1 MHFDI
6 YEELLFST
14 LFILDIFTNAKTTSS
29 EFSSRAVKT
38 FSFLFEK
45 KTLLIKGI
53 SISADFLEKNRVSC
67 KAENESN
74 FYVFYLLIKFLPEN
88 LRKDLNLTKE
98 IKEYQFMRISDDK
111 YPSFNENKDYF
122 KLMFDSFQVLGFKND
137 EITFIFKLLS
147 SIIHLGQASTEE
159 NSKKIQELI
168 GYSDDFSKIKENY
181 QGSFADW
188 LYSRLFKWIQKKI
201 NLAFASQ
208 INTSASLSENLKWFQ
223 AICEENFYPN
233 NNSNYG
239 FLHLIDSFGIKPKE
253 EKPEFFG
260 FFEFKLNYFFEK
272 IHHLYLKNAFKD
284 EEVNFLQE
292 NLIKNC
298 EFLDFKDNLPIIEII
313 EKPVYGLFEFFE
325 NQIKQCELLYDEK
338 SLEEIMARD
347 GNDIF
352 FTGKMTKKTRSFVM
366 IHSFNEVYYSIDEI
380 FEEFLRKSQKEKQKI
395 LWIQEF
401 RRNQSEKTEKIQN
414 SENSTKNSENF
425 KKSENFENKLISSI
439 ISERNLLK
447 NVSFIQRFR
456 TKVENFFNSLNFCEK
471 RFVFCLEVSKNC
483 ENVSNKIKFNS
494 FSSLHQTQIF
504 EIQNLILRYKEEFT
518 YKIDYSKFYQDFKD
532 LLKTSC
538 EVFMK
543 EKVLDSKQLCEKIIQ
558 STFPEAFSSKILLG
572 KSKIYLKADIYS
584 KLECKKTAIL
594 CKKNS
599 IKQEKFFSTPQF
611 KINLKLSIHG
621 LKQVLKVIIEFQK
634 RFRARSYRKK
644 FHQKKKALALIHSY
658 NERNILKNFFKK
670 YRIQVLSLSLKNQ
683 KLKKL
688 IRILQIS
695 RNSFLRNYFFRY
707 FQIVQIEKT
716 FSSKKIPEKISL
728 KHSYP
733 SKIIQGDAI
742 LKQIEREKTIEF
754 KKNSIILTE
763 PTVIKTELSL
773 GKLLKNK
780 LMKTLENR
788 SIFNKKKTKNSMKSS
803 IFSPEESVSLEFNYL
818 NDEKDN
824 KLKKENTTEL
834 EETLEN
840 ADFEQKRRKC
850 VSAKNFLA
858 FANKSTKSLLEEYLE
873 NKYKKEPLF
882 LDFNELPISND
893 VYLDFELLD
902 AHFIE
907 ELKKESFEET
917 WQKIIIERTIWGH
930 KQKYSKLMSFQ
941 SKMLDNAL
949 LDLPSKFK
957 DLAKRM
963 FKYVLQYSDDRK
975 TKFPK
980 STQLKKLI
988 NLLFFENNS
997 SFLQDE
1003 IYLQIMKQLS
1013 NNPNKNS
1020 MKQLLKLLAIISSL
1034 IPPTSNILMSI
1045 LNFLYFKV
1053 LGESN
1058 EEFVMQCKYI
1068 FIRISKI
1075 FEIGARKHVP
1085 LDSELLSIENYKQ
1098 ILYPIFFLT
1107 GEHVVISCESY
1118 TSIKE
1123 IKLSIINRFK
1133 LLTNRTSHLGIYFI
1147 VKAEKDSSFATQEE
1161 GFLEDKSKIMDIL
1174 AKWDNIRK
1182 LNLKSDF
1189 SFNSKIYFKIR
1200 ASFEYEETNSNDDI
1214 TLVYIQ
1220 SVYEFLNDEY
1230 SLSEKEILNL
1240 ASSKM
1245 AVDYGDFSEEKVR
1258 FLKINIED
1266 YVPKSRLENYQPQ
1279 VWSDRILVNY
1289 LQLKTY
1295 SKTQAK
1301 QLFLS
1306 NLKKF
1311 ENFNAQVYKGKIV
1324 ISEDILMD
1332 NYLDNCVNNE
1342 KFLIWKT
1349 GCLAIG
1355 DSYDKIDEKIKYS
1368 TICEWGRLKKYGV
1381 YFRIEN
1387 QMKKVYN
1394 VFSEKYKD
1402 LEFLLSFNA
1411 KIIKK
1416 TFD

>member
-1 MHFDI
+1 MHFDMN
-6 YEELLFST
+6 EELLFST
-14 LFILDIFTNAKTTSS
+14 LFIVDIFSNARTISN
-29 EFSSRAVKT
+29 EFSSRSVKT

-45 KTLLIKGI
+45 KTLMIKGI
-53 SISADFLEKNRVSC
+53 SISVDFLEKNRVSC
-67 KAENESN
+67 KTAQESN
-74 FYVFYLLIKFLPEN
+74 FLVFYLLIKFLPEN

-98 IKEYQFMRISDDK
+98 IKEYEFLRISDEK

-122 KLMFDSFQVLGFKND
+122 KMIFDSFQVLGFKND
-137 EITFIFKLLS
+137 EITSIFKLLS
-147 SIIHLGQASTEE
+147 AIILLGQTSTKE

-168 GYSDDFSKIKENY
+168 GLSDDFSKLIENY
-181 QGSFADW
+181 QGFFADW

-201 NLAFASQ
+201 NLTFASQ
-208 INTSASLSENLKWFQ
+208 INTSSSLSENLKWFQ
-223 AICEENFYPN
+223 AICEENFQPI

-253 EKPEFFG
+253 EKPRFFG

-272 IHHLYLKNAFKD
+272 IHQIYLKDAFKD

-298 EFLDFKDNLPIIEII
+298 EFLDFKDNLPVIEII
-313 EKPVYGLFEFFE
+313 EKPVNGLFEFFE
-325 NQIKQCELLYDEK
+325 NKIEKGEFLYDEK

-366 IHSFNEVYYSIDEI
+366 IHSFNEVYYSIDAI
-380 FEEFLRKSQKEKQKI
+380 FEEFSKKIQKEKQKT
-395 LWIQEF
+395 LWIQELL
-401 RRNQSEKTEKIQN
+401 RNSKISEK
-414 SENSTKNSENF
+414 
-425 KKSENFENKLISSI
+425 FENHPISLI
-439 ISERNLLK
+439 ISERNPSK
-447 NVSFIQRFR
+447 NPSFIQRFK
-456 TKVENFFNSLNFCEK
+456 TKTENLFNSLNFCEK
-471 RFVFCLEVSKNC
+471 RFVFCLDVSKNC
-483 ENVSNKIKFNS
+483 ENILNKIKFNS
-494 FSSLHQTQIF
+494 FSCLHQTQIF
-504 EIQNLILRYKEEFT
+504 EIHNLILRYKEEFT
-518 YKIDYSKFYQDFKD
+518 HKIDYLKFYQDFKE
-532 LLKTSC
+532 LLGTSC
-538 EVFMK
+538 DIFMK
-543 EKVLDSKQLCEKIIQ
+543 EKVLDSKHLSEKIIQ
-558 STFPEAFSSKILLG
+558 STFPEAFSSRILLG
-572 KSKIYLKADIYS
+572 KSKIYLKSDIYS
-584 KLECKKTAIL
+584 KLECRKAANL

-599 IKQEKFFSTPQF
+599 LKQEKFFSTPQF

-621 LKQVLKVIIEFQK
+621 LKQVMKVIIEFQK
-634 RFRARSYRKK
+634 RFRARLYRKK
-644 FHQKKKALALIHSY
+644 FHQKKKALGLIHSY
-658 NERNILKNFFKK
+658 NERNILKNFFEK
-670 YRIQVLSLSLKNQ
+670 YRSQVLSLALKNQ

-695 RNSFLRNYFFRY
+695 KNSYLRNYFLRY
-707 FQIVQIEKT
+707 FTIIQLEKT
-716 FSSKKIPEKISL
+716 FSSKKIPEKTTM
-728 KHSYP
+728 KHSFP
-733 SKIIQGDAI
+733 SKIIKGDEI
-742 LKQIEREKTIEF
+742 LKHIEREKTIEF
-754 KKNSIILTE
+754 KKNSIILTA
-763 PTVIKTELSL
+763 PPVVRTELSL

-788 SIFNKKKTKNSMKSS
+788 SIFKKKNTNDSMKGSL
-803 IFSPEESVSLEFNYL
+803 FSLEESVSIEFNYT
-818 NDEKDN
+818 NEEKDT
-824 KLKKENTTEL
+824 KLKRENTTEL
-834 EETLEN
+834 EQTLEN
-840 ADFEQKRRKC
+840 DNFEQKRRKC
-850 VSAKNFLA
+850 ISAKNFLA

-882 LDFNELPISND
+882 LEFNELPISND

-917 WQKIIIERTIWGH
+917 WRKYIIERTIWGH

-941 SKMLDNAL
+941 SKMLDNSL

-957 DLAKRM
+957 DLSKKM

-988 NLLFFENNS
+988 NLLLFEKNS

-1013 NNPNKNS
+1013 NNPDKNS

-1045 LNFLYFKV
+1045 LNFLYFKS
-1053 LGESN
+1053 LDGTN

-1085 LDSELLSIENYKQ
+1085 LDSEILSIENYRQ

-1107 GEHVVISCESY
+1107 GEHVLISCESY

-1133 LLTNRTSHLGIYFI
+1133 LSTNRTAHLGIYFI
-1147 VKAEKDSSFATQEE
+1147 VRAEKDSSFTTQEE

-1189 SFNSKIYFKIR
+1189 FFNSKIYFKIR
-1200 ASFEYEETNSNDDI
+1200 VSFEYEETNSNDDI

-1230 SLSEKEILNL
+1230 SLSEKEILNM

-1258 FLKINIED
+1258 FLKINIQD

-1324 ISEDILMD
+1324 ISEEILMD
-1332 NYLDNCVNNE
+1332 NNINNYGNNE
-1342 KFLIWKT
+1342 NFLIWKT
-1349 GCLAIG
+1349 ECLAIG
-1355 DSYDKIDEKIKYS
+1355 ESYDKIDERIKYS
-1368 TICEWGRLKKYGV
+1368 MICEWGRLKKCGV

-1402 LEFLLSFNA
+1402 LEFLLRFNA
-1411 KIIKK
+1411 KIMK
-1416 TFD
+1416 TS